1 MSSLRGS
8 RACAFRVSGFL
19 VRFGF
24 VVVGFAAAGRIE
36 VLRLN
41 AQALSAAGAGARAF
55 EDKLVGGNYALVI
68 PVW

>member
-19 VRFGF
+19 VRFEFWVCGCR
-24 VVVGFAAAGRIE
+24 VAAAGRIE

-55 EDKLVGGNYALVI
+55 EDKLVGG
-68 PVW
+68 